1 MRKNLFLILALMI
14 FGTVQLQAQ
23 KTGQELVDSLLPLM
37 PGLKDDTLK
46 VNVLNEIAY
55 GYYQVDSSYRAI
67 ENARQALELAQKLK
81 WKKGIAAAFN
91 LMGANYLDLHQ
102 YELSESYFLKSLALY
117 AELGIKKRLAVING
131 NMGNLY
137 YAMGNEP
144 RAMEAYLK
152 GSKYAEEIH
161 DTDILLWCYNTLGSF
176 NLEFKDYATC
186 IKYFKLSYAL
196 TEYSDNKDGF
206 ARIMMNMAVCY
217 QRKNE
222 LDTALKYNS
231 RSLEIFQSLGDKSAI
246 ANLNGNAALIYAKLK
261 NFPLALKYGFESL
274 KISEDI
280 ARGNLLIAWAKYEI
294 GNALLFLSKEDIKL
308 KPQEDSLMAA
318 LKLPAGKIPHLKL
331 SLRYLKEAASLGQKI
346 PDRSLLRFVYQ
357 DLVMVNRQLNNPE
370 AALIAADSLRIIED
384 SVFSMEKT
392 RQMNSIEFQSLMEK
406 NRLSDSLIAQEVR
419 NKAELQM
426 QKQRNYTLTGVF
438 IALVFIIFSIY
449 AFRNNRIISKEKKK
463 SDQLLLNILPS
474 DIATEL
480 KENGVAT
487 ARQYEHVTVLFTD
500 FVNFT
505 GVSEK
510 LSPTELVASIHKNFT
525 AFDAIIEKH
534 GLEKIKT
541 IGDAYLAVCGMP
553 HETADHALKVANAA
567 IDIRDSMIQNGNGFE
582 IRLGIHSGPVV
593 AGIVGVKKFA
603 FDIWGDTV
611 NTASRMESHS
621 EPGKINISAT
631 TYELI
636 KDQYDCTYRGN
647 FAVKGKGEASMY
659 YVNAK
664 LMDEQTSLSSIVT

>member
-1 MRKNLFLILALMI
+1 LSKKAQPLMRKKILLFFSLFI
-14 FGTVQLQAQ
+14 FFSTKLQAQ
-23 KTGQELVDSLLPLM
+23 KTGQELVDSLTPLL
-37 PGLKDDTLK
+37 PGLKEDTLK

-55 GYYQVDSSYRAI
+55 GYYQVDSSYQAI
-67 ENARQALELAQKLK
+67 GKARQALELAQKLK
-81 WKKGIAAAFN
+81 WKKGIAAAYN

-102 YELSESYFLKSLALY
+102 YELSESYFLKALALY
-117 AELGIKKRLAVING
+117 AELGIKTRLAVING

-161 DTDILLWCYNTLGSF
+161 DTEILLWCYNTLGSF

-196 TEYSDNKDGF
+196 TEYSNNKDGV

-231 RSLEIFQSLGDKSAI
+231 RSLEIFQLLGDKSAI

-261 NFPLALKYGFESL
+261 NFPLALRYGFESL
-274 KISEDI
+274 KISEEI

-294 GNALLFLSKEDIKL
+294 GNALLFLSKEDINL
-308 KPQEDSLMAA
+308 KPAEDSLLMA

-331 SLRYLKEAASLGQKI
+331 SLRYLKEAASLGHKI

-357 DLVMVNRQLNNPE
+357 DLVMVNRLLNNPE
-370 AALIAADSLRIIED
+370 GALIAADSLRIIED

-406 NRLSDSLIAQEVR
+406 NRLSDSLVAQEAR

-426 QKQRNYTLTGVF
+426 QRQRNYTLIGVLVAMVF
-438 IALVFIIFSIY
+438 IGFSIY
-449 AFRNNRIISKEKKK
+449 AFRNNRIISKEKNK
-463 SDQLLLNILPS
+463 SDNLLLNILPV
-474 DIATEL
+474 DIAAEL
-480 KENGVAT
+480 KEKGKA
-487 ARQYEHVTVLFTD
+487 AAKQYEHVTVLFTD

-505 GVSEK
+505 GISEK
-510 LSPTELVASIHKNFT
+510 LTPAELVATIHRNFT

-541 IGDAYLAVCGMP
+541 IGDAYLAVSGLP
-553 HETADHALKVANAA
+553 HETTEHAQKVVSAA
-567 IDIRDSMIQNGNGFE
+567 LDIRDYVKQNDAEFD
-582 IRLGIHSGPVV
+582 IRIGIHSGPVI

-611 NTASRMESHS
+611 NTASRMENSS
-621 EPGKINISAT
+621 EPGKINLSKA
-631 TYELI
+631 TYELV
-636 KDQYDCTYRGN
+636 KERFDCSYRGKIE
-647 FAVKGKGEASMY
+647 VKGKGAVDMY
-659 YVNAK
+659 FVN
-664 LMDEQTSLSSIVT
+664 